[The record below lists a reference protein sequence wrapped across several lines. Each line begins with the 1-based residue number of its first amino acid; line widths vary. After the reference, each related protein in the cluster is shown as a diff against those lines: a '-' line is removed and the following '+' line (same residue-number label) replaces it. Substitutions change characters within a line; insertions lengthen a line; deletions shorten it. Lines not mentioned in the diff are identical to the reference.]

1 MQINEEFISQLTDF
15 QLIGLECEQK
25 RYHGYFDNS
34 ITKEI
39 ERRQIYPEEIKRIS
53 KKYLEND
60 NFSYL
65 NFNLRK
71 RKIDILMYFIILC
84 LAIAMTFKYSSHFMA
99 IMIALVSIISNNH
112 RVIYGKRGFDRI
124 WNLALN
130 FFSFLILATLLAAM
144 VLHYIHV

>member
-53 KKYLEND
+53 K
-60 NFSYL
+60 
-65 NFNLRK
+65 
-71 RKIDILMYFIILC
+71 
-84 LAIAMTFKYSSHFMA
+84 
-99 IMIALVSIISNNH
+99 
-112 RVIYGKRGFDRI
+112 
-124 WNLALN
+124 
-130 FFSFLILATLLAAM
+130 
-144 VLHYIHV
+144 